1 MKRRSLDDMN
11 CSVAQTLDVVGDPW
25 TLLIVR
31 DALFGVTRFDDF
43 QRRLGIPR
51 TTLSSRLTTLVEHG
65 VMERREYESAP
76 ARHDYVLT
84 PKGRALHPVVV
95 AMLQW
100 GDEWSSLPEP
110 PITLVDAD
118 TNKEIDPIYIDRH
131 TGVPLT
137 ELNIERRQN

>member
-1 MKRRSLDDMN
+1 MKRRALDDMN

-31 DALFGVTRFDDF
+31 DALFDVTRFDDF
-43 QRRLGIPR
+43 QRRLDIPR

-65 VMERREYESAP
+65 VMERRPHESSP

-100 GDEWSSLPEP
+100 GDQWSSLPKP

-118 TNKEIDPIYIDRH
+118 SAAEIDPVYIDRN
-131 TGVPLT
+131 TGQPLT
-137 ELNIERRQN
+137 ELNIARRHN

>member
-31 DALFGVTRFDDF
+31 DALFDVTRFDDF

-65 VMERREYESAP
+65 VMERREYESTP
-76 ARHDYVLT
+76 VRHDYVLT
-84 PKGRALHPVVV
+84 TKGRALHPVVV

-100 GDEWSSLPEP
+100 GDQWSSLPEP
-110 PITLVDAD
+110 PITLINAD
-118 TNKEIDPIYIDRH
+118 NGAEIDPIYIDRH
-131 TGVPLT
+131 TRTPLT